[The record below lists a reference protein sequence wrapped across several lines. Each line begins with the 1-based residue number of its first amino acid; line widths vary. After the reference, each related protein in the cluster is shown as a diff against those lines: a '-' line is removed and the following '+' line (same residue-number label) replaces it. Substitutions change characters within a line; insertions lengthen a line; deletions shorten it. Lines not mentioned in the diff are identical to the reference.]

1 MTAAAAAFLLGDEA
15 CSQARRSRGCE
26 QDTGGIELMTGKY
39 AEDNEGYCVILTP
52 DECRWLEDT
61 LRRARGDEEEA
72 FARRRLGCF
81 RGSSGSSRRSPS

>member
-1 MTAAAAAFLLGDEA
+1 MRPV
-15 CSQARRSRGCE
+15 RRPDGVVVVSRIP
-26 QDTGGIELMTGKY
+26 GGIELMTGKY

-52 DECRWLEDT
+52 DECRCLEDT
-61 LRRARGDEEEA
+61 LRRAREDEEEA